1 MSANPGH
8 TSIDYGPRQRILF
21 TGDERQYELWEVKFL
36 GFMKIRGLDSV
47 LENIPD
53 DELSID
59 SQVESS
65 IDQTKNSEVY
75 AELVQVLDDRS
86 LSLIM
91 RDAKNDGR
99 KAVMILR
106 GHYLPK
112 GKPRVITLYT
122 ELTSLVKKTHETVTD
137 YIIRAETAQASLKNA
152 GESISDSLLTAMVLK
167 GLPKEYQPFTTVI
180 TQKEKSL
187 SFSEFKVAL
196 RNFEDTAM
204 LQKQSAASTSSV
216 MTAQVNSSNSPTT
229 QKPKRWCKHCKMTNH
244 DTEFCRRNK
253 NAPNKSGATVPP
265 KSRQRWCEICMNNSH
280 DTKYCRK
287 LSKFRQLKVEDSNE
301 SDTNS
306 NFIQFCFDDSNRT
319 QLYKEN
325 SLLVDSGAT
334 VHVINDKSKF
344 SNFKSNFKPQAHTV
358 ELADGTR
365 KSELVKGQGD
375 AKITLFDIT
384 GCKKMCC

>member
-8 TSIDYGPRQRILF
+8 TSIGYGPRQRILF
-21 TGDERQYELWEVKFL
+21 TGDERQYKLWEVKFL

-122 ELTSLVKKTHETVTD
+122 ELTSLVKKAHETVTD

-167 GLPKEYQPFTTVI
+167 GLPKRV
-180 TQKEKSL
+180 
-187 SFSEFKVAL
+187 
-196 RNFEDTAM
+196 
-204 LQKQSAASTSSV
+204 
-216 MTAQVNSSNSPTT
+216 PT
-229 QKPKRWCKHCKMTNH
+229 
-244 DTEFCRRNK
+244 
-253 NAPNKSGATVPP
+253 
-265 KSRQRWCEICMNNSH
+265 IYNSH
-280 DTKYCRK
+280 HSERE
-287 LSKFRQLKVEDSNE
+287 KFVFFR
-301 SDTNS
+301 
-306 NFIQFCFDDSNRT
+306 I
-319 QLYKEN
+319 
-325 SLLVDSGAT
+325 
-334 VHVINDKSKF
+334 
-344 SNFKSNFKPQAHTV
+344 
-358 ELADGTR
+358 
-365 KSELVKGQGD
+365 
-375 AKITLFDIT
+375 
-384 GCKKMCC
+384 